1 MRKGLVGASITV
13 ASIIPLL
20 GVSGSLREA
29 RLLCSCNLIITV
41 FFHESQSIRIELDGQ
56 LYKFKNKK
64 EWPCFTQEQG
74 RPDSWFPANSE
85 MDHGYVVSIR
95 YN

>member
-64 EWPCFTQEQG
+64 RMAMLYPGAGQT
-74 RPDSWFPANSE
+74 RL
-85 MDHGYVVSIR
+85 VVSCKF
-95 YN
+95 